1 MVRRIKLRSSDD
13 ELFEVEEGVAFQSD
27 FIKNMVEDTGSG
39 VPIPLP
45 NVSGKI
51 LAKIIEYCKFHVN
64 VKDPS
69 SSAITAA
76 TSSSSSASSSS
87 AAAAAAN
94 DGGEGS
100 ASGPSDDDVKAFDGD
115 FVKTDQQ
122 TLFDLI
128 LVCFPFLCLFPFLLT
143 PSLLVVDL
151 SHLTFI

>member
-1 MVRRIKLRSSDD
+1 MVKRIKLRSSDD

-69 SSAITAA
+69 SSSTAA
-76 TSSSSSASSSS
+76 TTSSSSSASSSS
-87 AAAAAAN
+87 AAAAN

-100 ASGPSDDDVKAFDGD
+100 CPSDDDVKAFDTG
-115 FVKTDQQ
+115 FVNIDQQ

-128 LVCFPFLCLFPFLLT
+128 LVCLPFLRLSSFLFS
-143 PSLLVVDL
+143 PSFLVVDL
-151 SHLTFI
+151 SHLTFL